1 MTALALFP
9 LLACSLEPS
18 WPSTL
23 AHATTAAV
31 APVSAAGLLEDEQN
45 TIAIFDAVAP
55 AVVFVTQKRTYR
67 SWISGTTTE
76 ATAGSGTGFLWDTDG
91 HIVTNFHVVQGA
103 SSLQVTLQDG
113 RTLDATFVGGEPR
126 KDIAVLKI
134 EADDLT
140 PIRQPDADLR
150 LFVGQKA
157 VAIGNPFGLGHSLSV
172 GVISALDREI
182 GGFGDVAIRGMVQ
195 TDAAINPGNSGGPLL
210 NSAGQLIGMNTQIAT
225 ASGDSAGVGFAV
237 PVQTIQRAVPQ
248 IIEQGY
254 VQQVG
259 LGVSLI
265 PDAVARREG
274 VRGVIIQDVQPDSP
288 AALAGLEGLQS
299 DGKRTWLGDVIT
311 GLDDEPI
318 VTYGDLYNALDAHEP
333 GDTVTLTVDR
343 RGEIR
348 TVDVQVYALPPQ

>member
-9 LLACSLEPS
+9 LLACSLEPAWS
-18 WPSTL
+18 N
-23 AHATTAAV
+23 HAFAETASV
-31 APVSAAGLLEDEQN
+31 TPVSAAGLLENEQN
-45 TIAIFDAVAP
+45 TIEIFDAVAP
-55 AVVFVTQKRTYR
+55 AVVFVTQKRMVR

-76 ATAGSGTGFLWDTDG
+76 ATAGSGTGFVWDADG
-91 HIVTNFHVVQGA
+91 HIVTNYHVVQGA
-103 SSLQVTLQDG
+103 SSLSVTLQDG
-113 RTLDATFVGGEPR
+113 RTLDAEFVGGEPR

-134 EADDLT
+134 DADSLT
-140 PIRQPDADLR
+140 PIRRPDADLR

-237 PVQTIQRAVPQ
+237 PVQTIERAVPQ
-248 IIEQGY
+248 IIENGF

-265 PDAVARREG
+265 PDHVARREG
-274 VRGVIIQDVQPDSP
+274 VIGVIIRDVQPESP
-288 AALAGLEGLQS
+288 AAAAGLEGLQT

-311 GLDDEPI
+311 ALDGVPI
-318 VTYGDLYNALDAHEP
+318 HSYGDLYNALDEHEP

-348 TVDVQVYALPPQ
+348 SVDVAVYALPRQ